1 MEITLKEANNWL
13 VLHKTRLFMAR
24 PDPPAV
30 DSDEY
35 KVWKTQLAIP
45 YTDGYVEAT
54 YGDLIQTFDLGDMG
68 DTCEAKTISSSVK
81 EQTRYNKIGGT
92 GKTILPFTRTFQSFP
107 RKNSSN
113 AAGGALYTF
122 HTDIGTYS
130 ARVGGDVQAMAKW
143 LCSMESK
150 VYGTLRVQ
158 TGSGAWYGPYSATV

>member
-1 MEITLKEANNWL
+1 
-13 VLHKTRLFMAR
+13 MAR

-158 TGSGAWYGPYSATV
+158 TGAGAWYGPYSATV